1 MEENGHGSGNGTVD
15 IPRLRELA
23 EFRFQLRQFLSFS
36 EISSERHGIQAQQYQ
51 LLQVIAAA
59 PAGQPA
65 SVSYL
70 ADRMVLRHNST
81 VELVDRAERAGLV
94 RRHTD
99 ERDLRRSIIKLTPTG
114 DQLLRML
121 VAEHVQELERL
132 AERIVHSLRAVGFAR
147 PDAVAVGNRGRWHC
161 LSYPSLTPNSCAIS
175 AWRNPRPGLYGWT
188 HLPSITNWG
197 MARLP
202 VFRISSSAAPGV
214 RSMSISWI
222 RNRVLGQKALG
233 LAAVAAPVGCVKKK
247 AHTSIFSD

>member
-1 MEENGHGSGNGTVD
+1 MEENGSNGNAE
-15 IPRLRELA
+15 IPRLKELA

-36 EISSERHGIQAQQYQ
+36 EIASERHGIQAQQYQ

-114 DQLLRML
+114 EQLLRAM
-121 VAEHVQELERL
+121 VAEHVQELDRL
-132 AERIVHSLRAVGFAR
+132 AERIIHSIRAVSQTAQ
-147 PDAVAVGNRGRWHC
+147 
-161 LSYPSLTPNSCAIS
+161 S
-175 AWRNPRPGLYGWT
+175 A
-188 HLPSITNWG
+188 
-197 MARLP
+197 
-202 VFRISSSAAPGV
+202 SAADGA
-214 RSMSISWI
+214 
-222 RNRVLGQKALG
+222 GTA
-233 LAAVAAPVGCVKKK
+233 
-247 AHTSIFSD
+247 

>member
-1 MEENGHGSGNGTVD
+1 MDENGANGNGE
-15 IPRLRELA
+15 IPHLRELA

-114 DQLLRML
+114 DQLLRTM

-132 AERIVHSLRAVGFAR
+132 SDRIIHSIRAVNQTVQMPSATEGA
-147 PDAVAVGNRGRWHC
+147 GN
-161 LSYPSLTPNSCAIS
+161 A
-175 AWRNPRPGLYGWT
+175 
-188 HLPSITNWG
+188 
-197 MARLP
+197 
-202 VFRISSSAAPGV
+202 
-214 RSMSISWI
+214 
-222 RNRVLGQKALG
+222 
-233 LAAVAAPVGCVKKK
+233 
-247 AHTSIFSD
+247 

>member
-1 MEENGHGSGNGTVD
+1 MEAKALPTQSSAASIAATRALQHRNVHPSVAVPALGELNRNSLRDRMENIPMEETSHGNGLAE

-59 PAGQPA
+59 PSGQPA

-114 DQLLRML
+114 EQVLRML

-132 AERIVHSLRAVGFAR
+132 GERIIHSLRAVSHGSQAL
-147 PDAVAVGNRGRWHC
+147 AQE
-161 LSYPSLTPNSCAIS
+161 S
-175 AWRNPRPGLYGWT
+175 AGT
-188 HLPSITNWG
+188 
-197 MARLP
+197 A
-202 VFRISSSAAPGV
+202 
-214 RSMSISWI
+214 
-222 RNRVLGQKALG
+222 
-233 LAAVAAPVGCVKKK
+233 
-247 AHTSIFSD
+247 

>member
-1 MEENGHGSGNGTVD
+1 MEENDSNGHLE

-114 DQLLRML
+114 EQLLRAM
-121 VAEHVQELERL
+121 VAEHIQELDRLSERL
-132 AERIVHSLRAVGFAR
+132 IHSIRAVNHNPA
-147 PDAVAVGNRGRWHC
+147 
-161 LSYPSLTPNSCAIS
+161 S
-175 AWRNPRPGLYGWT
+175 AQ
-188 HLPSITNWG
+188 
-197 MARLP
+197 
-202 VFRISSSAAPGV
+202 VSASTESAGT
-214 RSMSISWI
+214 
-222 RNRVLGQKALG
+222 A
-233 LAAVAAPVGCVKKK
+233 
-247 AHTSIFSD
+247 

>member
-1 MEENGHGSGNGTVD
+1 MEENGHGSGTLE

-59 PAGQPA
+59 PSGQPA
-65 SVSYL
+65 SGSYL

-114 DQLLRML
+114 EQLLRML
-121 VAEHVQELERL
+121 VSEHVQEIERL
-132 AERIVHSLRAVGFAR
+132 GERIVNSLRAVSHA
-147 PDAVAVGNRGRWHC
+147 DE
-161 LSYPSLTPNSCAIS
+161 TPGQS
-175 AWRNPRPGLYGWT
+175 AT
-188 HLPSITNWG
+188 E
-197 MARLP
+197 
-202 VFRISSSAAPGV
+202 SAGIV
-214 RSMSISWI
+214 
-222 RNRVLGQKALG
+222 
-233 LAAVAAPVGCVKKK
+233 
-247 AHTSIFSD
+247 

>member
-1 MEENGHGSGNGTVD
+1 MEAKALPTQSSATNIAATRALQHRNPFSSVVVPPLGELTRNSLRDRTETSLMEENGSNGNAE

-59 PAGQPA
+59 PSGQPA

-99 ERDLRRSIIKLTPTG
+99 ERDLRRSIIKLTPPG
-114 DQLLRML
+114 EQLLRTM
-121 VAEHVQELERL
+121 VAEHVQELDRL
-132 AERIVHSLRAVGFAR
+132 AERIIHTIRAVSQSGQA
-147 PDAVAVGNRGRWHC
+147 
-161 LSYPSLTPNSCAIS
+161 TS
-175 AWRNPRPGLYGWT
+175 ADGAGT
-188 HLPSITNWG
+188 
-197 MARLP
+197 A
-202 VFRISSSAAPGV
+202 
-214 RSMSISWI
+214 
-222 RNRVLGQKALG
+222 
-233 LAAVAAPVGCVKKK
+233 
-247 AHTSIFSD
+247 

>member
-1 MEENGHGSGNGTVD
+1 MEANKALPTQSSAASIAATRALQNRNVLSSVAVPALGEINRRSLRDRMENTLMEENGHGNGAVD

-114 DQLLRML
+114 EQMLRAL

-132 AERIVHSLRAVGFAR
+132 GERIVHSLRAVSHGDQV
-147 PDAVAVGNRGRWHC
+147 PQ
-161 LSYPSLTPNSCAIS
+161 S
-175 AWRNPRPGLYGWT
+175 AD
-188 HLPSITNWG
+188 
-197 MARLP
+197 
-202 VFRISSSAAPGV
+202 SAGTA
-214 RSMSISWI
+214 
-222 RNRVLGQKALG
+222 
-233 LAAVAAPVGCVKKK
+233 
-247 AHTSIFSD
+247 

>member
-1 MEENGHGSGNGTVD
+1 MEEHDHRNGNGIAD

-59 PAGQPA
+59 PSGQPA

-114 DQLLRML
+114 EQLLKML
-121 VAEHVQELERL
+121 VAEHVEELERL
-132 AERIVHSLRAVGFAR
+132 GERIIHSLRAVSYG
-147 PDAVAVGNRGRWHC
+147 DQT
-161 LSYPSLTPNSCAIS
+161 LSQS
-175 AWRNPRPGLYGWT
+175 AT
-188 HLPSITNWG
+188 E
-197 MARLP
+197 
-202 VFRISSSAAPGV
+202 SAGTA
-214 RSMSISWI
+214 
-222 RNRVLGQKALG
+222 
-233 LAAVAAPVGCVKKK
+233 
-247 AHTSIFSD
+247 

>member
-1 MEENGHGSGNGTVD
+1 MEAKTLATQSSTASIAATRALQNRNVFSSVVVPALGDLNRKSLRDRMENTLMEENGHGNGTIE

-59 PAGQPA
+59 PSGQPA

-99 ERDLRRSIIKLTPTG
+99 ERDLRRSIIRLTPTG
-114 DQLLRML
+114 EQVLRML
-121 VAEHVQELERL
+121 VAEHVQEIERL
-132 AERIVHSLRAVGFAR
+132 GERIVQSLRAV
-147 PDAVAVGNRGRWHC
+147 
-161 LSYPSLTPNSCAIS
+161 SYGDQTPVQNTES
-175 AWRNPRPGLYGWT
+175 AGT
-188 HLPSITNWG
+188 
-197 MARLP
+197 A
-202 VFRISSSAAPGV
+202 
-214 RSMSISWI
+214 
-222 RNRVLGQKALG
+222 
-233 LAAVAAPVGCVKKK
+233 
-247 AHTSIFSD
+247 

>member
-1 MEENGHGSGNGTVD
+1 MEAKALPTQSSAASIAATRALQHRNVHPSVAVPALGEMNRNSLRDRMENGLMEENGHGNGSSAIE

-36 EISSERHGIQAQQYQ
+36 EISSERHGVQAQQYQ

-59 PAGQPA
+59 PPGQPA

-114 DQLLRML
+114 EQLLRML

-132 AERIVHSLRAVGFAR
+132 GDRIIHALRAVNQETA
-147 PDAVAVGNRGRWHC
+147 
-161 LSYPSLTPNSCAIS
+161 
-175 AWRNPRPGLYGWT
+175 
-188 HLPSITNWG
+188 LPS
-197 MARLP
+197 
-202 VFRISSSAAPGV
+202 
-214 RSMSISWI
+214 
-222 RNRVLGQKALG
+222 
-233 LAAVAAPVGCVKKK
+233 AVEGAGNA
-247 AHTSIFSD
+247 

>member
-1 MEENGHGSGNGTVD
+1 MEAKALPTQSSAANIAATRALQNRNAFPSVAVPALGEINRNSMRARMESSLMEENANGSIGNGAVE

-36 EISSERHGIQAQQYQ
+36 EISSERHGVQAQQYQ

-99 ERDLRRSIIKLTPTG
+99 ERDLRRSIIKLTPIG
-114 DQLLRML
+114 EQMLRAM

-132 AERIVHSLRAVGFAR
+132 SDRIIHSLRAVAPTGQMPGSTA
-147 PDAVAVGNRGRWHC
+147 PDQVG
-161 LSYPSLTPNSCAIS
+161 TA
-175 AWRNPRPGLYGWT
+175 
-188 HLPSITNWG
+188 
-197 MARLP
+197 
-202 VFRISSSAAPGV
+202 
-214 RSMSISWI
+214 
-222 RNRVLGQKALG
+222 
-233 LAAVAAPVGCVKKK
+233 
-247 AHTSIFSD
+247 

>member
-1 MEENGHGSGNGTVD
+1 MEAKALPTQSSAANIAATRALQNRNAFPSVAVPTLGEINRNSMRARMESSLMEENANGSTGNGVVE

-36 EISSERHGIQAQQYQ
+36 EISSERHGVQAQQYQ

-99 ERDLRRSIIKLTPTG
+99 ERDLRRSIIKLTPLG
-114 DQLLRML
+114 EQMLRAM

-132 AERIVHSLRAVGFAR
+132 SERIVHSLRAVAATGQMPGTSA
-147 PDAVAVGNRGRWHC
+147 PDQVG
-161 LSYPSLTPNSCAIS
+161 TA
-175 AWRNPRPGLYGWT
+175 
-188 HLPSITNWG
+188 
-197 MARLP
+197 
-202 VFRISSSAAPGV
+202 
-214 RSMSISWI
+214 
-222 RNRVLGQKALG
+222 
-233 LAAVAAPVGCVKKK
+233 
-247 AHTSIFSD
+247 

>member
-1 MEENGHGSGNGTVD
+1 MEENGHGNGTIE

-59 PAGQPA
+59 PSGQPA

-99 ERDLRRSIIKLTPTG
+99 ERDLRRSIIRLTPTG
-114 DQLLRML
+114 EQVLRML
-121 VAEHVQELERL
+121 VAEHVQEIERL
-132 AERIVHSLRAVGFAR
+132 GERIVQSLRAV
-147 PDAVAVGNRGRWHC
+147 
-161 LSYPSLTPNSCAIS
+161 SYGDQTPVQNTES
-175 AWRNPRPGLYGWT
+175 AGT
-188 HLPSITNWG
+188 
-197 MARLP
+197 A
-202 VFRISSSAAPGV
+202 
-214 RSMSISWI
+214 
-222 RNRVLGQKALG
+222 
-233 LAAVAAPVGCVKKK
+233 
-247 AHTSIFSD
+247 

>member
-1 MEENGHGSGNGTVD
+1 MENTLMEENGHGNGIGASE

-59 PAGQPA
+59 PSGQPA

-99 ERDLRRSIIKLTPTG
+99 ERDLRRSIIKLTRTG
-114 DQLLRML
+114 EQLLRML
-121 VAEHVQELERL
+121 VSEHVQELERL
-132 AERIVHSLRAVGFAR
+132 GERIIHSLRAVNNAGQ
-147 PDAVAVGNRGRWHC
+147 
-161 LSYPSLTPNSCAIS
+161 TPAQ
-175 AWRNPRPGLYGWT
+175 
-188 HLPSITNWG
+188 
-197 MARLP
+197 
-202 VFRISSSAAPGV
+202 SAAEGAGTV
-214 RSMSISWI
+214 
-222 RNRVLGQKALG
+222 
-233 LAAVAAPVGCVKKK
+233 
-247 AHTSIFSD
+247 

>member
-1 MEENGHGSGNGTVD
+1 MEAKAIATQSSAASIAATRALQNRNTFSSVAVPALGELNRKSLRDRMENTLMEENGHGNGTLE

-99 ERDLRRSIIKLTPTG
+99 ERDLRRSIIRLTPTG
-114 DQLLRML
+114 EQLLRML

-132 AERIVHSLRAVGFAR
+132 AERIIHSLRAVNQADQS
-147 PDAVAVGNRGRWHC
+147 PAH
-161 LSYPSLTPNSCAIS
+161 S
-175 AWRNPRPGLYGWT
+175 AT
-188 HLPSITNWG
+188 E
-197 MARLP
+197 
-202 VFRISSSAAPGV
+202 SAGTA
-214 RSMSISWI
+214 
-222 RNRVLGQKALG
+222 
-233 LAAVAAPVGCVKKK
+233 
-247 AHTSIFSD
+247 

>member
-1 MEENGHGSGNGTVD
+1 MEAKALPIQSSPANIAATRALQRNAFSSVAVPAFGELNRKSSPDRMEGPLMEENGSNNGHVE

-36 EISSERHGIQAQQYQ
+36 EIASERHGIQAQQYQ

-114 DQLLRML
+114 EQLLRAM
-121 VAEHVQELERL
+121 VAEHIQELERL
-132 AERIVHSLRAVGFAR
+132 SERIIQSLRAVNHSA
-147 PDAVAVGNRGRWHC
+147 
-161 LSYPSLTPNSCAIS
+161 SSTQMSSPSSETAGT
-175 AWRNPRPGLYGWT
+175 A
-188 HLPSITNWG
+188 
-197 MARLP
+197 
-202 VFRISSSAAPGV
+202 
-214 RSMSISWI
+214 
-222 RNRVLGQKALG
+222 
-233 LAAVAAPVGCVKKK
+233 
-247 AHTSIFSD
+247 